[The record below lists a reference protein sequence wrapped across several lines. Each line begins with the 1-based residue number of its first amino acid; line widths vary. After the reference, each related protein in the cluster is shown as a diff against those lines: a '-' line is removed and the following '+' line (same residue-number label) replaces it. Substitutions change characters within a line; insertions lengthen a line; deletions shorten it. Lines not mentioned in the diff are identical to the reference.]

1 MHNPSKVRP
10 LTPFGVF
17 FGATPVLPSL
27 YWNVYSAEQRWKAI
41 GEHLKKLCDYV
52 EYLGDEVNVDRDT
65 INQLLADFETFKES
79 GFIDYYEELIQKWI
93 DDNFGD
99 IISYGIKQVYF
110 GLTSDGYFCAYIPE
124 SWSDIVFDTGMVY
137 GRSDYGRLILR
148 FASDGSGVIDNT
160 YGYSLAQ
167 GTDVETLIRDLEV
180 VTNRSDETYDAVF
193 TNMEEVITH
202 VG

>member
-1 MHNPSKVRP
+1 MNPSKVRP
-10 LTPFGVF
+10 LVPFASF

-27 YWNVYSAEQRWKAI
+27 YWDVYSAEQRWKAI
-41 GEHLKKLCDYV
+41 AEHLKKLCDYV
-52 EYLGDEVNVDRDT
+52 TYLGDEVNVDRDT
-65 INQLLADFETFKES
+65 INQLLADFEKFKES
-79 GFIDYYEELIQKWI
+79 GFLDYYEELIQKWI

-124 SWSDIVFDTGMVY
+124 NWSDIVFDTGMVY

-148 FASDGSGVIDNT
+148 FSSDGSGVIDNT

-167 GTDVETLIRDLEV
+167 PTEVETLIRDLEV

-193 TNMEEVITH
+193 TNMDEVITH